1 MGDLYDW
8 LLLLHVL
15 AGIAWVG
22 GSLMI
27 AALVT
32 RLLRDPQPGEIARFT
47 GNLRVMGPAL
57 LAPSV
62 VLLLVMGVWMVQDS
76 AAWDVGQG
84 WLQAGVALYAAAFLI
99 GAAFLSRTAI
109 GAERA
114 ASAGDHAEA
123 HRRLVRWSWGYRVI
137 VLILLIA
144 TWDMVVKPGL

>member
-8 LLLLHVL
+8 LLFLHIL
-15 AGIAWVG
+15 AAMLWVG
-22 GSLMI
+22 GSVMV
-27 AALVT
+27 AAMVT
-32 RLLRDPQPGEIARFT
+32 RLLRAPEPGEIARFT
-47 GNLRVMGPAL
+47 GNLRVLGPAV

-62 VLLLVMGVWMVQDS
+62 VLLLVMGIWMVEDS
-76 AAWDVGQG
+76 AAWDMGQG
-84 WLQAGVALYAAAFLI
+84 WLEAGIALYAAAFLI

-114 ASAGDHAEA
+114 ATAGDHGEA
-123 HRRLVRWSWGYRVI
+123 HRQLVRWSWGYRVI